1 GRPAIVVQHHH
12 RRPPASDV
20 GRREG
25 EGERRQEGWSPGP
38 GRGTTVR
45 QEAARHGRLR
55 PRARAR
61 QIVTTLR
68 HIKDKAHKDGQKK
81 TEQAISRDS
90 IYGTGHQDSLRR
102 KGELS
107 CFTRL

>member
-1 GRPAIVVQHHH
+1 HAHAHTGRPAIVVQHHH

-81 TEQAISRDS
+81 TEQAISS
-90 IYGTGHQDSLRR
+90 VTTEIQSMVQDT
-102 KGELS
+102 K
-107 CFTRL
+107 TV